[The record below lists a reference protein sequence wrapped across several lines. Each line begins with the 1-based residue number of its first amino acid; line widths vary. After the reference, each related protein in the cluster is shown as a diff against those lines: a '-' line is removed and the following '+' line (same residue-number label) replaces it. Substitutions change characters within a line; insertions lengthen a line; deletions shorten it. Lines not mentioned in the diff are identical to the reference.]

1 MTDNV
6 IWESRPS
13 QIFNGKL
20 FFQLAL
26 LIFICLMVPNKILN
40 LTIYKPIHVY
50 VILIFSII
58 CYIFYVLWNCLAMY
72 SIRYVLTDERLMIY
86 SGILDQEEK
95 QIALYRIND
104 YKVFSPFFLRIFGM
118 GNIILYSTDN
128 FTPSFT
134 LFAVKNPIDIKDII
148 RSNVERVKVEKHI
161 LVFNT

>member
-1 MTDNV
+1 
-6 IWESRPS
+6 
-13 QIFNGKL
+13 
-20 FFQLAL
+20 
-26 LIFICLMVPNKILN
+26 
-40 LTIYKPIHVY
+40 
-50 VILIFSII
+50 
-58 CYIFYVLWNCLAMY
+58 VLWNCLAMY

-95 QIALYRIND
+95 QIELYRIND